1 MCNKKALPQ
10 LKPPVFLVRDPAF
23 PLLISGGFREKKSM
37 GLLAYSGG
45 VFRIGGLAWRE
56 GKHRDDE
63 EWWIDVLERFGR
75 GWGIRGF
82 VGD

>member
-1 MCNKKALPQ
+1 
-10 LKPPVFLVRDPAF
+10 
-23 PLLISGGFREKKSM
+23 M

-45 VFRIGGLAWRE
+45 VFRIGGLAWQE

-75 GWGIRGF
+75 AWGIRRF